1 MDSVEMRKRLQTAVD
16 TLLNKDSEFWQ
27 LSRAIKELRVLFLGL
42 SPILA
47 PENKEFLSGETQL
60 PSGLAIAPDFAAT
73 VLNDTKRTVKF
84 LRGVKEAIDDC
95 LKNID
100 NKPIHLLYAGCG
112 PYATLVFPL
121 LHFFKPDQLKV
132 TLLDIH
138 QLSLDSADTIAH
150 KIGVVDFID
159 SLICCDASRYLHPKD
174 DPIHMVVTETMAQLL
189 YKEPQV
195 SITLNL
201 APQMVSNGIFIPEE
215 VIISLRAIN
224 TANDYLRLTNRL
236 PKNGKME
243 LHLQDIFTLDKNC
256 LNLVNTESNGMQI
269 WLEDIIIPEIPE
281 QFDQLKLF
289 TEIKIYNKHFLK
301 AYESGL
307 TSPLDFKIDE
317 VKEGDSISFMYRISH
332 VPELKYT
339 KIQSYQ

>member
-1 MDSVEMRKRLQTAVD
+1 MDSVEIRTRLQTAVD
-16 TLLNKDSEFWQ
+16 TLLNKESEFLQ
-27 LSRAIKELRVLFLGL
+27 LNRAIKELRVLFLDL

-47 PENKEFLSGETQL
+47 PENKESLSEETQL

-73 VLNDTKRTVKF
+73 VLIDTKRTVKF
-84 LRGVKEAIDDC
+84 LRGVKEAIDGC
-95 LKNID
+95 LKNTD

-121 LHFFKPDQLKV
+121 LHLFTPDQLKV

-138 QLSLDSADTIAH
+138 QLSLDSVDTIA
-150 KIGVVDFID
+150 KKMGVVDFID

-201 APQMVSNGIFIPEE
+201 VPQMVSNGIFIPEE

-236 PKNGKME
+236 PENEKVA
-243 LHLQDIFTLDKNC
+243 LHVQDIFTLDKNC
-256 LNLVNTESNGMQI
+256 LNLVDTESNGLQI
-269 WLEDIIIPEIPE
+269 LLEDVIIPQIPQ

-289 TEIKIYNKHFLK
+289 TEIKIYNNHFLK

-317 VKEGDSISFMYRISH
+317 VKEGELISFMYRINH
-332 VPELKYT
+332 VPGLKYT
-339 KIQSYQ
+339 KVQS

>member
-1 MDSVEMRKRLQTAVD
+1 MGIVEMRKRLQIAVD
-16 TLLNKDSEFWQ
+16 TLLNEDSEFWQ
-27 LSRAIKELRVLFLGL
+27 LSRAIKELKVLFLGL

-47 PENKEFLSGETQL
+47 PENKEFLSGKTQL

-73 VLNDTKRTVKF
+73 VLSDTKRTVKF

-95 LKNID
+95 LKDFD
-100 NKPIHLLYAGCG
+100 NRPIHLLYAGCG
-112 PYATLVFPL
+112 PFATLVFPL
-121 LHFFKPDQLKV
+121 LHFFRPDQLKV

-138 QLSLDSADTIAH
+138 QLSLDSANTIAH

-159 SLICCDASRYLHPKD
+159 ALICCDASRYLHPKD

-201 APQMVSNGIFIPEE
+201 APQMVSDGIFIPEE

-236 PKNGKME
+236 PEKGEVE

-256 LNLVNTESNGMQI
+256 LHLVDAESNGMQI
-269 WLEDIIIPEIPE
+269 RLDDIIIPEIPE
-281 QFDQLKLF
+281 QFDQFKLF
-289 TEIKIYNKHFLK
+289 TEIKVYNTHFLK
-301 AYESGL
+301 AHESGL

-317 VKEGDSISFMYRISH
+317 ATEGDSITFRYRISD

-339 KIQSYQ
+339 KIRSSG

>member
-1 MDSVEMRKRLQTAVD
+1 MDSAEMRKRFQTAVD
-16 TLLNKDSEFWQ
+16 TLLNEDSEFWQ
-27 LSRAIKELRVLFLGL
+27 LSRAIKELRDLFLSL

-47 PENKEFLSGETQL
+47 PENKELLSGKTQL

-73 VLNDTKRTVKF
+73 VLIDTKRTVKF
-84 LRGVKEAIDDC
+84 LRGVKAAIDDC

-121 LHFFKPDQLKV
+121 LHFFKPDQIKV

-150 KIGVVDFID
+150 KIGVFDFID

-174 DPIHMVVTETMAQLL
+174 DPIHMVVSETMAQLL
-189 YKEPQV
+189 FKEPQV

-201 APQMVSNGIFIPEE
+201 APQMVPEGIFIPEK

-224 TANDYLRLTNRL
+224 SANDYLRLTNRL
-236 PKNGKME
+236 PENGKVE
-243 LHLQDIFTLDKNC
+243 LHLHDMFTLEKNC
-256 LNLVNTESNGMQI
+256 PNLVDTKSNGRQI
-269 WLEDIIIPEIPE
+269 CLEDIIIPQIPE
-281 QFDQLKLF
+281 EFDQLKLF
-289 TEIKIYNKHFLK
+289 TEIKVYNNHFLK

-317 VKEGDSISFMYRISH
+317 VKEGDSISLMYQIGH

-339 KIQSYQ
+339 KIE

>member
-1 MDSVEMRKRLQTAVD
+1 MEMRKTLQTAVD
-16 TLLNKDSEFWQ
+16 VLLNNDCQYWQ
-27 LSRAIKELRVLFLGL
+27 LSRAIGELRGVFLRL

-47 PENKEFLSGETQL
+47 SENKELLSAGTQL

-73 VLNDTKRTVKF
+73 VLSDTKRTVKF
-84 LRGVKEAIDDC
+84 LRGIKDGIEDC
-95 LKNID
+95 LKNTG
-100 NKPIHLLYAGCG
+100 NGPLHLLYAGCG

-121 LHFFKPDQLKV
+121 LHFFRPGQLKV

-138 QLSLDSADTIAH
+138 QLSLDSALAIAG
-150 KIGVVDFID
+150 KIGVMDYLD
-159 SLICCDASRYLHPKD
+159 SLICCDASQYLHPKD

-201 APQMVSNGIFIPEE
+201 APQMVADGIFIPEK

-224 TANDYLRLTNRL
+224 SANDYLRMTGRL
-236 PKNGKME
+236 PENEKVQ

-256 LNLVNTESNGMQI
+256 HVDSESSGTQI
-269 WLEDIIIPEIPE
+269 RLKNIIIQEIAE

-289 TEIKIYNKHFLK
+289 TEIQIYDNHFLK

-307 TSPLDFKIDE
+307 TSPLDFNIDN
-317 VKEGDSISFMYRISH
+317 VKAGDNISFSYRIGH
-332 VPELKYT
+332 VPELTYA
-339 KIQSYQ
+339 KI

>member
-1 MDSVEMRKRLQTAVD
+1 MESVETRKRLQTAVD
-16 TLLNKDSEFWQ
+16 TMLNKDSEFWQ
-27 LSRAIKELRVLFLGL
+27 LSRAIKELRVLFLAL

-47 PENKEFLSGETQL
+47 PENKEMLSGATQL

-73 VLNDTKRTVKF
+73 VLIDTKRTVTF

-95 LKNID
+95 LKNFA
-100 NKPIHLLYAGCG
+100 NRPIHLLYAGCG

-121 LHFFKPDQLKV
+121 LHFFSPDQLKV

-138 QLSLDSADTIAH
+138 QLSLDSADTIAR

-159 SLICCDASRYLHPKD
+159 ALICCDASRYLHPKD

-201 APQMVSNGIFIPEE
+201 APQMAADGIFIPEE

-224 TANDYLRLTNRL
+224 TANDYLRQTNRL
-236 PKNGKME
+236 PEKGKVE
-243 LHLQDIFTLDKNC
+243 LHLRDIFILDKNC
-256 LNLVNTESNGMQI
+256 LNLVATESSGVQI
-269 WLEDIIIPEIPE
+269 CLEDILISEIPE

-289 TEIKIYNKHFLK
+289 TEIKVYNNHFLK

-317 VKEGDSISFMYRISH
+317 VKEGDSISFMYHISH
-332 VPELKYT
+332 VPELKYA
-339 KIQSYQ
+339 KIQ